1 MYYVFLNEIINII
14 YKVYVYTIWSNY
26 NVNQFSD
33 RFVIFYVMYVCKFCA
48 TIKGNHKKLKKFNK
62 KKKN

>member
-62 KKKN
+62 KKN